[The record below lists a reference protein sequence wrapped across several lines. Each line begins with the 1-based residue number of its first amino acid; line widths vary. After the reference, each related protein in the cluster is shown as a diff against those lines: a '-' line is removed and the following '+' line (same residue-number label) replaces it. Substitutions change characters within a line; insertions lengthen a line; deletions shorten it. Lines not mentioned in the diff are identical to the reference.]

1 MFSNNILSFQF
12 LMLCSLFLHFRVSIS
27 FDPHLPDISILRNC
41 NIDKIYQFGDSLSD
55 TGNHILENP
64 FDQCSKPPYG
74 SSFFENPTGRCSD
87 GLLMI
92 DYIASAAGIPFL
104 SPYLDASANFSHG
117 ANFAVVGS
125 TALSVQAMAKKNIL
139 ASTTNCSL
147 EIQLEWLSKHLF
159 SLCKSDLD
167 CRQEKLKNA
176 LFMVG
181 ETGGNDFNFALLQ
194 GKTIEETKSMVPEV
208 VEVIM
213 EAVRRVINLGA
224 VQVVV
229 PGNFPIGCIPLFL
242 TAFQTTN
249 ATAYDKHQ
257 CLKDLNDFAI
267 FQNQYLQQAISILKK
282 ENPNTIILYA
292 DYYNAFLWLLEN
304 CSYLGFDVA
313 SALKA
318 CCGGGGKYNYSLSRV
333 CGSINNALCS
343 HPDQYISW
351 DGMHMT
357 QKAYVFLAKWLVAD
371 LLPQLNCNADISYHS
386 DTFDI

>member
-1 MFSNNILSFQF
+1 MI
-12 LMLCSLFLHFRVSIS
+12 CSLYLHFRVAIS
-27 FDPHLPDISILRNC
+27 FDPQLPDIGMLRSC

-55 TGNHILENP
+55 TGNHNLENP

-92 DYIASAAGIPFL
+92 DYIASAAGLPFL
-104 SPYLDASANFSHG
+104 NPYLDATLNFSHG

-125 TALSVQAMAKKNIL
+125 TALSVQSMAEKNIL
-139 ASTTNCSL
+139 ADITNYSL
-147 EIQLEWLSKHLF
+147 DIQLDWLSKHL
-159 SLCKSDLD
+159 SSPCKSELD
-167 CRQEKLKNA
+167 CRTKKLKNA

-181 ETGGNDFNFALLQ
+181 ETGGNDYNYALLQ
-194 GKTIEETKSMVPEV
+194 GKTIEETKRMVPEV
-208 VEVIM
+208 VQVIVD
-213 EAVRRVINLGA
+213 AVRRVINLGA

-229 PGNFPIGCIPLFL
+229 PGNFPIGCVPVFL

-267 FQNQYLQQAISILKK
+267 FHNQYLQQAISILKK
-282 ENPNTIILYA
+282 ENPNTRVLYA

-304 CSYLGFDVA
+304 SSYLGFDLT
-313 SALKA
+313 STLKA
-318 CCGGGGKYNYSLSRV
+318 CCGGGGKYRYSLSRV
-333 CGSINNALCS
+333 CGSRDFSMCS

-357 QKAYVFLAKWLVAD
+357 QKAYEFLAKWLVAD
-371 LLPQLNCNADISYHS
+371 ILPQLNCSINISYHQ
-386 DTFDI
+386 DTFSI